1 MRHAPHCSAS
11 LHNFAVTLCATL
23 LIAGAGCKTDKK
35 ASTAQTGSGA
45 TAGPAAS
52 SGSATAGSGSA
63 GSGAASTK
71 PAAITLP
78 KGDGTPAKQ
87 TTKPLTPPEFDKLA
101 ELEYP
106 GFEKVLLNKG
116 NGVDVRH
123 ITPRPRLATT
133 VTITPCFDC
142 VPMELEKWKAK
153 EASLKA
159 LLAEELRNLPDTIW
173 EMGKT
178 EVAGTPAIFTYQ
190 FGKTDGKDDNGNPVG
205 AFSNAYA
212 IYYNDGKNQIRVV
225 AEYKDDPATR
235 EQMLEIAPK
244 EDLERLA
251 KAFLDAY
258 THAW

>member
-1 MRHAPHCSAS
+1 MR
-11 LHNFAVTLCATL
+11 TLVVALSSCL
-23 LIAGAGCKTDKK
+23 FVAGAGCKTDKTATTNK
-35 ASTAQTGSGA
+35 A
-45 TAGPAAS
+45 
-52 SGSATAGSGSA
+52 AGSGSA
-63 GSGAASTK
+63 AGSAAGSATGSGSGSADSTTASTK
-71 PAAITLP
+71 PDPITLP
-78 KGDGTPAKQ
+78 KGDGTPAKK
-87 TTKPLTPPEFDKLA
+87 TAKALTPEEFEKLA
-101 ELEYP
+101 AIEYP

-123 ITPRPRLATT
+123 LTQRPRLATT

-142 VPMELEKWKAK
+142 VPMELDKWKAK
-153 EASLKA
+153 EASLKG
-159 LLAEELRNLPDTIW
+159 LLPDELRSLPDTIW
-173 EMGKT
+173 EMGKID
-178 EVAGTPAIFTYQ
+178 VSGTPAVFTYQ
-190 FGKTDGKDDNGNPVG
+190 FAKSDGKDDMGNPTG

-212 IYYNDGKNQIRVV
+212 LYYNDGNNQIRVV